1 MRRREFIA
9 LLGSAAAT
17 VWPPGAGAQQ
27 TDKLRTIGFLGADAA
42 SWTYRI
48 AAFVQRLRELGW
60 IEGRNIA
67 IVYRWTGGRADRAAE
82 FARELVRLNV
92 DVIVTHGGAVTA
104 LRQATTVIPIVFA
117 IANDPVGSGLVT
129 SLSRPGG
136 NVTGLSL
143 ETADTAGKRV
153 EFLRD
158 IVPHLRRLAIL
169 FDGGYSGAVSNMHEV
184 QAAAQTLG
192 LEAEPREIRRGED
205 VEPRL
210 FEALNGE
217 ANALYVAESSLTTIH
232 GAQIAALAFGAKLP
246 TIFGTREQVQA
257 GGLMSYG
264 PIYLDLFRRA
274 ADFVDKILHG
284 TRPGDIPVEQPTNF
298 ELVINLKT
306 AKALGLT
313 ISDKMLALADEV
325 IE

>member
-192 LEAEPREIRRGED
+192 LEAEPRGIRRGED
-205 VEPRL
+205 IEPRL

-217 ANALYVAESSLTTIH
+217 ANALYVAEDFAH
-232 GAQIAALAFGAKLP
+232 YDP
-246 TIFGTREQVQA
+246 
-257 GGLMSYG
+257 
-264 PIYLDLFRRA
+264 RRA
-274 ADFVDKILHG
+274 NRRACVRRKVANDFRHPRTGSGGWAHVL
-284 TRPGDIPVEQPTNF
+284 RPDISRFVS
-298 ELVINLKT
+298 
-306 AKALGLT
+306 ARR
-313 ISDKMLALADEV
+313 
-325 IE
+325 

>member
-1 MRRREFIA
+1 M
-9 LLGSAAAT
+9 
-17 VWPPGAGAQQ
+17 
-27 TDKLRTIGFLGADAA
+27 A
-42 SWTYRI
+42 SL
-48 AAFVQRLRELGW
+48 Q
-60 IEGRNIA
+60 
-67 IVYRWTGGRADRAAE
+67 
-82 FARELVRLNV
+82 
-92 DVIVTHGGAVTA
+92 
-104 LRQATTVIPIVFA
+104 
-117 IANDPVGSGLVT
+117 

-205 VEPRL
+205 IEPRL